1 MISRY
6 NRTQTLKALLSILG
20 GGLCLWMAY
29 LFFRYIPALIAHL
42 YGGAIP
48 PTAVHG
54 IVAAGMLIVLLS
66 GYRLW
71 KAKGGTYGYH
81 QSALHHHFG
90 DEHAGA
96 ALVDHYA
103 HRVTAPAYIISQ
115 VFLAGPLLLLK
126 SATLLASRIPATAGL
141 ENHLT
146 ETLGLLRAA
155 NKWQSIDAY
164 PDLRTEI
171 LYLARMGLIDFSDN
185 KGSPRIKADRSD
197 GA

>member
-6 NRTQTLKALLSILG
+6 NRTQTLKAALALLG
-20 GGLCLWMAY
+20 GSFCLWLAF
-29 LFFRYIPALIAHL
+29 LFFHHTPAFIAHL
-42 YGGAIP
+42 YGASLSLA
-48 PTAVHG
+48 AVHG
-54 IVAAGMLIVLLS
+54 ITLAGMLIVLIS
-66 GYRLW
+66 GYRQW
-71 KAKGGTYGYH
+71 REKGGTYGYH
-81 QSALHHHFG
+81 QSALYHHLG

-103 HRVTAPAYIISQ
+103 HRVTAPAYVISQ

-126 SATLLASRIPATAGL
+126 SATLLASRIPGTAGL
-141 ENHLT
+141 ENNLT

-164 PDLRTEI
+164 PDRRTEI
-171 LYLARMGLIDFSDN
+171 LYLARMGLVDFSDN

-197 GA
+197 GV